1 MPSGEILS
9 LDARSCKPLQQIFRG
24 YVAGIRA
31 GQSASVYALT
41 LVTARRE
48 TRRFSPP
55 DIHVSLIAQLVC
67 SRRAWSERKR
77 RRASEQER
85 ERERERERG
94 ERGRGRR
101 RRIRTFYNRGD
112 VLSDVRRELSQKI
125 EHRVLSRVPDAQVDP
140 SVQECPHHLHLPAER
155 RLVHRGP
162 RGRPGVHVDARR
174 QQHLHHGSET
184 DIFIFSFFFS
194 STPLPPIFLLGLN
207 YGQMLFLLFSSF
219 FVDGWENR
227 ETVVFWTKQVKI
239 YITVDVCK

>member
-85 ERERERERG
+85 ERKRERERG

-184 DIFIFSFFFS
+184 DIFIFSFFF
-194 STPLPPIFLLGLN
+194 PLPPSLLFFFSDWI
-207 YGQMLFLLFSSF
+207 MARCFFFFFLFLQMDEKTVKQLLLF
-219 FVDGWENR
+219 
-227 ETVVFWTKQVKI
+227 FWTKQVKI
-239 YITVDVCK
+239 YI

>member
-31 GQSASVYALT
+31 GQSASVYALIP
-41 LVTARRE
+41 VTARRE

-94 ERGRGRR
+94 EREGEGGGGGYALFITAVMSWVTCGGNCPRR
-101 RRIRTFYNRGD
+101 SSTVFCRESRMPRSTPLSRSARTTSIFPQSAASCIAVPAD
-112 VLSDVRRELSQKI
+112 VLVFTSTPAASNTSTTALKPTYLYFPFFFPLPPSLLFFFSDWI
-125 EHRVLSRVPDAQVDP
+125 M
-140 SVQECPHHLHLPAER
+140 
-155 RLVHRGP
+155 
-162 RGRPGVHVDARR
+162 ARC
-174 QQHLHHGSET
+174 
-184 DIFIFSFFFS
+184 FSFFF
-194 STPLPPIFLLGLN
+194 L
-207 YGQMLFLLFSSF
+207 LFL
-219 FVDGWENR
+219 
-227 ETVVFWTKQVKI
+227 
-239 YITVDVCK
+239 